1 MALYSYIVCEKHYQE
16 SNSPIFP
23 LQKGLQNNLGV
34 YFSLETAYK
43 QLKGYA
49 NSLRIEEEPL
59 MIRSLEELS
68 QEFYENKYVTNFIL
82 LVAQENQVSFVPS
95 EPSIKI
101 YDKVDYYIQVVV
113 PNQVIYQQL
122 FPSYFLVEEE
132 VLHLYNISSR
142 GALFIGLFKSY
153 ETLS

>member
-16 SNSPIFP
+16 SNSPIIP
-23 LQKGLQNNLGV
+23 LKKGLQNNLGV
-34 YFSLETAYK
+34 YSSLETAYE

-49 NSLRIEEEPL
+49 NSLRIEEVPL

-82 LVAQENQVSFVPS
+82 LVAQENQISFVPS

-113 PNQVIYQQL
+113 PNQIIY
-122 FPSYFLVEEE
+122 
-132 VLHLYNISSR
+132 
-142 GALFIGLFKSY
+142 
-153 ETLS
+153 